1 MWEASIELRWSLI
14 GSRERYSYD
23 NGLFSCRVFT
33 VSDDVQ
39 RTHNSFSNS
48 FLEQH
53 TRRWRSCFFSTAR
66 PTGPLFYRTRCGR
79 DLITWGLSN
88 EMDVLREFEN
98 STVDTRKKKTRPQII
113 EDSNKKL
120 HKRVEKKQ
128 GRTKTGKTRSFAW
141 IIKTSSFCC
150 FLFFLPLIDHHSN
163 ETILQSRK

>member
-1 MWEASIELRWSLI
+1 MILNAGLDIVRTARERARRKDFKKLGEIGFWEEKIKQVLHNWLVDKRKYMWDASIELRWSLI

-98 STVDTRKKKTRPQII
+98 STVDTRKKK
-113 EDSNKKL
+113 
-120 HKRVEKKQ
+120 Q
-128 GRTKTGKTRSFAW
+128 GLK
-141 IIKTSSFCC
+141 
-150 FLFFLPLIDHHSN
+150 
-163 ETILQSRK
+163 